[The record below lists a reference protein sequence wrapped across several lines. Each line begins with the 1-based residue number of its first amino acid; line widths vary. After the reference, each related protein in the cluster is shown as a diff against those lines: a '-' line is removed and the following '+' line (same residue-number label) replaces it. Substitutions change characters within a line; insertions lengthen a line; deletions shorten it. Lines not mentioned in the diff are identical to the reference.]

1 MKSERWTSL
10 ISLSLLII
18 GCIGYFSLHPDSWL
32 FYVFAHLGALGV
44 LGLLAGV
51 AGFVAKKKQRSYW
64 KAFLLVTV
72 LSIVSGLVAVLL
84 FFAGEEGQ
92 LYCGGTVSLAVA
104 NVLIILYLLTKKKVS
119 PQRI

>member
-10 ISLSLLII
+10 FSLGLLII
-18 GCIGYFSLHPDSWL
+18 GCAGYFSLSRDFWL
-32 FYVFAHLGALGV
+32 FYVFAHTGALGV
-44 LGLLAGV
+44 IGLLAGV

-64 KAFLLVTV
+64 KAFALVTV
-72 LSIVSGLVAVLL
+72 LSIVSGLAAVLL

-104 NVLIILYLLTKKKVS
+104 NILIIIYLLAKKKVS
-119 PQRI
+119 LQKT